1 MSYGSIKYP
10 FIFLELEFPLIL
22 NSSAI
27 CAMFILLIELDV
39 AEFLVYVDSCFTKPK
54 VFDCLQITRKPNGY
68 YFILGVH

>member
-27 CAMFILLIELDV
+27 CAMFILLIELGV
-39 AEFLVYVDSCFTKPK
+39 AEFLVYMDSYCHFLFYQT
-54 VFDCLQITRKPNGY
+54 
-68 YFILGVH
+68 

>member
-1 MSYGSIKYP
+1 MLYGSIKYP

-39 AEFLVYVDSCFTKPK
+39 AEFLVYVDSYFFGTA
-54 VFDCLQITRKPNGY
+54 PNGQALY
-68 YFILGVH
+68 GQNRIYII

>member
-39 AEFLVYVDSCFTKPK
+39 AEFLVYVDSYCHILFYQQTKKIQKKLPAAGHFT
-54 VFDCLQITRKPNGY
+54 L
-68 YFILGVH
+68 LE

>member
-27 CAMFILLIELDV
+27 CAMFILLIELELDV
-39 AEFLVYVDSCFTKPK
+39 AEFLPLFAQ
-54 VFDCLQITRKPNGY
+54 CLFY
-68 YFILGVH
+68 